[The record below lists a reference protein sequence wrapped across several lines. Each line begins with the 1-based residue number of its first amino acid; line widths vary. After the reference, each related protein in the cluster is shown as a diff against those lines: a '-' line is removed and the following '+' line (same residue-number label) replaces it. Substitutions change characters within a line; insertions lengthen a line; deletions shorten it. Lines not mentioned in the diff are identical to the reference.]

1 MNAATVMQTEDAPA
15 SWPGAPAGLSDKA
28 AAIEPAVLWQRL
40 ESWIAHRFAARD
52 VTWIV
57 EGPGAWSAPLAPAT
71 VTDAQ
76 QWGGTAWVDYPLLAG
91 PFGYHLPAGQFKIV
105 ATVGGG
111 DVPAAVAE
119 AYRRLAEYSAE
130 IGDPFN
136 TMQDAPGA
144 SSYSSDIGGELQESF
159 TRPSTWA
166 ARALHYSGAADLLRP
181 YRRAR

>member
-1 MNAATVMQTEDAPA
+1 MNAATVRQAEDEPVPSPA
-15 SWPGAPAGLSDKA
+15 APAGLSDKA
-28 AAIEPAVLWQRL
+28 AAIEPAVIWQRL
-40 ESWIAHRFAARD
+40 ESWIAYRFAARD

-57 EGPGAWSAPLAPAT
+57 EGPGSWSAPLAPAT
-71 VTDAQ
+71 VTDAY
-76 QWGGTAWVDYPLLAG
+76 QWDGTAWVAYTLPAD
-91 PFGYHLPAGQFKIV
+91 PFGYELPAGHFKVV

-130 IGDPFN
+130 IGAPFN

-181 YRRAR
+181 YRRAK